1 MAEACREETRF
12 PPGQAQLLSHHSV
25 ETCDPCDTGAW
36 LDAWEEG
43 RGLEAIVLAQQ
54 SALSQPN
61 VQTSLLGA
69 ASLLSL
75 GSLKAVSPWAH
86 VASSPGVTVA
96 QREKAQKSDQP
107 TPQS

>member
-12 PPGQAQLLSHHSV
+12 PAGQTQLLSHHSV
-25 ETCDPCDTGAW
+25 ETCDPCHTGAR

-61 VQTSLLGA
+61 VHPD
-69 ASLLSL
+69 LSSG
-75 GSLKAVSPWAH
+75 GSFTITTWVAQGCVSMGPRGLEPRGY
-86 VASSPGVTVA
+86 SSPE
-96 QREKAQKSDQP
+96 RKSA
-107 TPQS
+107 